1 MTPTT
6 PDGGASQPAA
16 ALAVPLVVPLPTSL
30 HAAPVGAPVPGW
42 VVLLGA
48 VLGMWAT
55 IALGVAAI
63 DRLLGRLSDVE

>member
-1 MTPTT
+1 VLPTT
-6 PDGGASQPAA
+6 IDGAGPRQSA
-16 ALAVPLVVPLPTSL
+16 LVVPLFVLFPAPL

-55 IALGVAAI
+55 IAFGVAAI

>member
-1 MTPTT
+1 
-6 PDGGASQPAA
+6 
-16 ALAVPLVVPLPTSL
+16 
-30 HAAPVGAPVPGW
+30 VPGW
-42 VVLLGA
+42 IVLLGA